1 MAGKL
6 FWYRTIDSDKFVT
19 SIKMKMKEYIV
30 RIPDTEVETLS
41 NVLEKFGAEMSPV
54 VIKKQKRILNKRKGD
69 PLALFGKFPDF
80 PLNPKTF
87 RKDLWERNQNL

>member
-1 MAGKL
+1 M
-6 FWYRTIDSDKFVT
+6 R
-19 SIKMKMKEYIV
+19 MKEYIV
-30 RIPDTEVETLS
+30 RIPDDEVETIS

-54 VIKKQKRILNKRKGD
+54 VITKEKKSLNKKKRD

-87 RKDLWERNQNL
+87 RKDLWERNQKLS

>member
-1 MAGKL
+1 
-6 FWYRTIDSDKFVT
+6 
-19 SIKMKMKEYIV
+19 MKEYII
-30 RIPDTEVETLS
+30 RIPDNEVETIS

-54 VIKKQKRILNKRKGD
+54 EIKKERKNLNKKKGD

-87 RKDLWERNQNL
+87 RKDLWERNQKL